1 MISRL
6 IRCKLT
12 FKYLRRLIFNSEI
25 YFWLERRNIMN
36 KSKEKIL
43 IKKEKLIFSY
53 LLIIISIFG
62 FFFYTFIIVDGFG
75 FFVSI
80 TILIIGVS
88 TTILLLKGKLTH
100 LKVRNDRFLYLI
112 ALILGYIVCV
122 AHFLFFIL
130 DPYGYALFL
139 ILSLSWLV
147 MAVFETFI
155 YAKIREI

>member
-1 MISRL
+1 
-6 IRCKLT
+6 
-12 FKYLRRLIFNSEI
+12 
-25 YFWLERRNIMN
+25 MN

-100 LKVRNDRFLYLI
+100 LKVRKDNNLYLI

-130 DPYGYALFL
+130 DPYGNALFL